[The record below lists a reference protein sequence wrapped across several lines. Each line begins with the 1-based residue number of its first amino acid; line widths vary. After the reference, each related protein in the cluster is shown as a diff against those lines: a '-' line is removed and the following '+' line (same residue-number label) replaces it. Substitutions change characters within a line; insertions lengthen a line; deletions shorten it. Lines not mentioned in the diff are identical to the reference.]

1 MENVTQEVQTP
12 EEKATVVFEEVIN
25 PNNAPIYL
33 GEGEEIVANYD
44 FPTIYDSSERT
55 HEVFLTTH
63 RFVHVE
69 KRINKKCSTKK
80 INAFAIG
87 EIDCVESVIA
97 RRRDVSWAL
106 VVLFA
111 LLGIAGAIVGYA
123 VTPYAYAG
131 CVFIIASILTAVLP
145 REKRIFSLLLSG
157 LSEHRETHE
166 VISLGAVNFTAVDG
180 DELESGDIDVVVS
193 ANMDE
198 LDRVISEI
206 GAKVVEIKE
215 GRV

>member
-69 KRINKKCSTKK
+69 KRINKKCRTKK
-80 INAFAIG
+80 IN
-87 EIDCVESVIA
+87 C
-97 RRRDVSWAL
+97 R
-106 VVLFA
+106 
-111 LLGIAGAIVGYA
+111 
-123 VTPYAYAG
+123 TP
-131 CVFIIASILTAVLP
+131 
-145 REKRIFSLLLSG
+145 
-157 LSEHRETHE
+157 
-166 VISLGAVNFTAVDG
+166 
-180 DELESGDIDVVVS
+180 
-193 ANMDE
+193 
-198 LDRVISEI
+198 
-206 GAKVVEIKE
+206 
-215 GRV
+215 